1 MFRVEAASLEEAVEK
16 IFIKAPDMIGPPRIF
31 QAVDGSYECQVV
43 VKDEKQYWFICLFVL
58 LLFLEVIEEMDI
70 KTALSE
76 CKLKKIDI
84 ALRVGVTPQTIRFW
98 ELGLTEPSEENLA
111 KLREV
116 LENAKQTN

>member
-1 MFRVEAASLEEAVEK
+1 M
-16 IFIKAPDMIGPPRIF
+16 
-31 QAVDGSYECQVV
+31 
-43 VKDEKQYWFICLFVL
+43 L

>member
-1 MFRVEAASLEEAVEK
+1 
-16 IFIKAPDMIGPPRIF
+16 
-31 QAVDGSYECQVV
+31 
-43 VKDEKQYWFICLFVL
+43 
-58 LLFLEVIEEMDI
+58 MDI